1 MKKNILFYITV
12 CLLTGCVS
20 SKKLVSSKIN
30 TSLQSNVFNN
40 SFTGFL
46 LIDAKTKDTLYNY
59 NGRKY
64 FTPGSN
70 VKLFTLFASLQL
82 LPKNTPALKYIT
94 KNDTLYIEGTGDP
107 SFLNTYF
114 KDNTTLNFLK
124 KHKHIKLHL
133 NNFKEQKYAP
143 GWAWE
148 DFSWYYSPE
157 RSGLPL
163 FGNVVTISNN
173 NIQNVYPKYFKNNVF
188 ALENHSFNRAY
199 SENKFYINLNAKDTI
214 KIPFITNHALAKKLL
229 EATINRKIDIIPKM
243 PNGDKKTVYSV
254 PTDSL
259 YKRLLHESDNFI
271 GEQLLL
277 VGASTLS
284 DTLNSKTTREFV
296 IQKHLSGLPQKPRW
310 VDGSGLSRYNLFTPE
325 SMVYV
330 LDKIYTQLP
339 EKKIFTLF
347 PAGGVNGTIKNM
359 FKGNAKPYIHAK
371 SGSLG
376 NNYCLSGYLIT
387 NSGKTLIFSFMNN
400 HFTQPSYKIK
410 KQIEF
415 IFEGIK
421 NHY

>member
-1 MKKNILFYITV
+1 M
-12 CLLTGCVS
+12 LTGCVS

-30 TSLQSNVFNN
+30 TSLQSDVFSN
-40 SFTGFL
+40 SFSGFL
-46 LIDAKTKDTLYNY
+46 LVDAKTKDTLYNY
-59 NGRKY
+59 NGHKY

-70 VKLFTLFASLQL
+70 VKLFTFFAALQL

-107 SFLNTYF
+107 SFMNTHF
-114 KDNTTLNFLK
+114 KDKSTLNFLK
-124 KHKHIKLHL
+124 KYKHIKLHL

-157 RSGLPL
+157 RSGFPMY
-163 FGNVVTISNN
+163 GNVATILNN
-173 NIQNVYPKYFKNNVF
+173 STQKVYPEYFKNNVF
-188 ALENHSFNRAY
+188 ALKDFSFNRAY
-199 SENKFYINLNAKDTI
+199 SENKFYINLNAKDSI
-214 KIPFITNHALAKKLL
+214 KIPFITSNKLSKKLL
-229 EATINRKIDIIPKM
+229 EKTLSQKIDVISKM
-243 PNGDKKTVYSV
+243 PSGDKKTIYSI

-277 VGASTLS
+277 LGASTLS
-284 DTLNSKTTREFV
+284 DTLNSAITKEFI
-296 IQKHLSGLPQKPRW
+296 IQKHLGDLPQKPRW

-325 SMVYV
+325 SIVYV
-330 LDKIYTQLP
+330 LDKIYNQLP
-339 EKKIFTLF
+339 QKKIFSLF
-347 PAGGVNGTIKNM
+347 PAGGVSGTIKNT
-359 FKGNAKPYIHAK
+359 FNTNGKPYIYAK

-387 NSGKTLIFSFMNN
+387 KSGKTLIFSFMNN
-400 HFTQPSYKIK
+400 HFKQSSSTIK
-410 KQIEF
+410 QEMQA
-415 IFEGIK
+415 IFENVK